1 MGTRCADRVQEAME
15 SRLEDLR
22 DFRNRLNSGDDDAID
37 DAMEEFSWYG
47 LCFDYVEAGTFTD
60 QDEPYFRWQI
70 SWGGPSDE
78 FRFFLQNGDELQRVE
93 YWFLD
98 WFDGACREIDEE
110 IVNDI
115 WESFLL
121 PSAQCLLDAHQI

>member
-1 MGTRCADRVQEAME
+1 MKDKTCEERIDAELKRELETLEGYGNDFEA
-15 SRLEDLR
+15 L
-22 DFRNRLNSGDDDAID
+22 DAH
-37 DAMEEFSWYG
+37 A